1 MGMTLPDLHL
11 TPADRCPPS
20 GLGVG
25 MTLPDLHLT
34 AADRCPPSGLG
45 VGMTRDSS
53 ALMVGQYFKRRREL
67 VEIFVVSGSGL
78 GVTVMS
84 SFVNGTVR

>member
-1 MGMTLPDLHL
+1 M
-11 TPADRCPPS
+11 
-20 GLGVG
+20 
-25 MTLPDLHLT
+25 
-34 AADRCPPSGLG
+34 
-45 VGMTRDSS
+45 GMTRDSS

-84 SFVNGTVR
+84 VFVNGTVGYVMSTHSRERRGM

>member
-1 MGMTLPDLHL
+1 MTRDSSVGHYMTACDLCL
-11 TPADRCPPS
+11 
-20 GLGVG
+20 
-25 MTLPDLHLT
+25 
-34 AADRCPPSGLG
+34 PSGLG

-53 ALMVGQYFKRRREL
+53 ALMVGQYFKRRREF

-84 SFVNGTVR
+84 VFVNGTVG